1 MKQAVLR
8 NRLLASSIYAAIAGA
23 ALLPQVA
30 NAHGYIQDPPSRDF
44 GCRLGLNSGCGQ
56 AQYEPQSAGELP
68 KGFPLGGPSDGSIV
82 GGNGAFSALNEQAAN
97 RWHLVPLD
105 KHEIEFKW
113 AYTAPHVTSKWEY
126 FITRNDWN
134 PNAAL
139 ARASFESTPF
149 CVIEG
154 HGKAANDPSH
164 PKHNCVIPTDR
175 TGHHVILGIWTVG
188 DTDSAF
194 YKAIDVDIQ
203 VDGGP
208 APEWRQV
215 SSINPHRDLKVGD
228 KVKARAFIGGQESE
242 PHSASISIDSVEEG
256 AGPNWSYKLARQL
269 NDTQELV
276 AAGQRDVDGNIEPVH
291 GSNIIFAKQES
302 GVTGY
307 ELGFEGSPPDAYMH
321 LHGLKPE
328 YALKEGEATI
338 DFSVMTNRTLEVTA
352 TLFDATNK
360 QVGFQRQQ
368 VDSTTRPFVVQAN
381 SGDGE
386 HTLKIVG
393 KNADEEILL
402 QEDRPLKLVTQGDA
416 AYPTFP
422 EGIAGYTAGTKVY
435 ARGTADVYECKP
447 FPYSGYCSQWSESAT
462 QYEPGTGSHWQ
473 VAWDRH

>member
-8 NRLLASSIYAAIAGA
+8 KGLLASSLYAAIAGA
-23 ALLPQVA
+23 ALVPQVA

-44 GCRLGLNSGCGQ
+44 LCKQGTNTGCGSVDW
-56 AQYEPQSAGELP
+56 PPSAGEFP
-68 KGFPLGGPSDGSIV
+68 QGFPGSGPADGKLVGGSIFPV
-82 GGNGAFSALNEQAAN
+82 LDEQSAS
-97 RWHLVPLD
+97 RWHLLPLD
-105 KHEIEFKW
+105 KHEIEFTW
-113 AYTAPHVTSKWEY
+113 VYTAAHVTRKWEY

-134 PNAAL
+134 PNTPL

-149 CVIEG
+149 CSFEG
-154 HGKAANDPSH
+154 HGKPANDPSL
-164 PKHNCVIPTDR
+164 PKQVCAVPGDR
-175 TGHHVILGIWTVG
+175 SGHHVILGVWSVG
-188 DTDSAF
+188 DTPNAF

-215 SSINPHRDLKVGD
+215 SSINPLRDLKVGD
-228 KVKARAFIGGQESE
+228 KVKARAFVGGAESE
-242 PHSASISIDSVEEG
+242 PYSASISIDTVEEG
-256 AGPNWSYKLARQL
+256 VGPNWSYKLARQI

-276 AAGQRDVDGNIEPVH
+276 AAGQKDVDGNIEPVH

-328 YALKEGEATI
+328 YALKNGEATV
-338 DFSVMTNRTLEVTA
+338 DFSVMTNRSLEVTA

-368 VDSTTRPFVVQAN
+368 VDSTTSPFALQT
-381 SGDGE
+381 SSDDGE

-402 QEDRPLKLVTQGDA
+402 QEDRPVRLVTQEDA
-416 AYPTFP
+416 RYPTFP
-422 EGIAGYTAGTKVY
+422 QGLADYTAGTKVY
-435 ARGTADVYECKP
+435 ARNGFGVYECKP